1 MLGYISQFLK
11 KTYVMTEVEV
21 RKLIHD
27 PTELI
32 TRAIQPILWLGIF
45 GVALSNTKGIPT
57 NGVPYLEYITP
68 GILAQ
73 SVIFVA
79 IFYGLSI
86 IWERDMGSLQKIL
99 VTPTP
104 RLALVWA
111 KMFSAGIRGLSQAII
126 IFLFSIILGI
136 HLHITLITVIG
147 VLLLIIL
154 GGGFFTGISMII
166 ASLVKTREKF
176 MGIGQIITLPL
187 FFASNAIYPIEI
199 MPHWL
204 QIVARVNPLSY
215 MVDGLRSLLVSG
227 SISQL
232 YEQLYSLN
240 GLKMKKTNGLII
252 TIIVLILVVTSIFLL
267 FRQANKDFKKANVLE
282 SKITAVFECPN
293 DKSIAAVFYPS
304 NHSVNIVLSD
314 GRKLSLPQTISASGA
329 RYANSDE
336 SFVFW
341 NKGNTAFIEEG
352 NTTTYQDC
360 VDNSIKT

>member
-1 MLGYISQFLK
+1 MLKYTLQFLK
-11 KTYVMTEVEV
+11 KTYVMAEVEV

-45 GVALSNTKGIPT
+45 GVALSNTRAIPT
-57 NGVPYLEYITP
+57 NGVSYLEYITP

-111 KMFSAGIRGLSQAII
+111 KMLSAGIRGLSQAII
-126 IFLFSIILGI
+126 IFLFSIVLGI
-136 HLHITLITVIG
+136 QLHINVITIIG
-147 VLLLIIL
+147 VLILILL
-154 GGGFFTGISMII
+154 GAGFFTGVSMII
-166 ASLVKTREKF
+166 ASLVKTRERF

-215 MVDGLRSLLVSG
+215 MVDGLRALLVYG

-232 YEQLYSLN
+232 PMDLGILAVAA
-240 GLKMKKTNGLII
+240 
-252 TIIVLILVVTSIFLL
+252 VLISLL
-267 FRQANKDFKKANVLE
+267 SAYLYP
-282 SKITAVFECPN
+282 KIV
-293 DKSIAAVFYPS
+293 I
-304 NHSVNIVLSD
+304 
-314 GRKLSLPQTISASGA
+314 
-329 RYANSDE
+329 
-336 SFVFW
+336 
-341 NKGNTAFIEEG
+341 
-352 NTTTYQDC
+352 
-360 VDNSIKT
+360 